1 MKTSWPQETVWPL
14 EHRRHAT
21 RLTKYLR
28 DTLNSIDRSQN
39 QSVPV
44 DLVRSIIN
52 GTISL
57 IAKFQ
62 RIPNLSTNHENLQK
76 MQTETRTAEKE
87 PTQALSKIRED
98 MKSNTSTADRSI
110 AAIEEV
116 KTLVREAAE
125 RGKTAAGML
134 RDIKNKGPQLGGST
148 ALSYVA
154 VAASGT
160 IAPNIHNRQSV
171 QTTST
176 QTQREVTVNIRNRLT
191 IQSLRA
197 MNPRNLIAHVERA
210 IQSSGNEHIMNV
222 EVMSSNQLKS
232 GDLSIRTISNSEA
245 QTLRSH
251 ADDWAH
257 RIGAGAAV
265 RKPTYVV
272 LAQGIRTSTMDMDK
286 FEEVRDNILQDNRP
300 FRAHVAKD
308 VVALHYVH
316 YPCKTSSQC

>member
-1 MKTSWPQETVWPL
+1 RVALRVFESIETSWPQETVWPL

-44 DLVRSIIN
+44 DL
-52 GTISL
+52 
-57 IAKFQ
+57 

-87 PTQALSKIRED
+87 TTQALSKIRED

-125 RGKTAAGML
+125 GGKTAAGML
-134 RDIKNKGPQLGGST
+134 RDIKNKGPQPGGST

-160 IAPNIHNRQSV
+160 IALNIHNRQSV

-210 IQSSGNEHIMNV
+210 IQSSG
-222 EVMSSNQLKS
+222 MS
-232 GDLSIRTISNSEA
+232 
-245 QTLRSH
+245 RS
-251 ADDWAH
+251 
-257 RIGAGAAV
+257 
-265 RKPTYVV
+265 
-272 LAQGIRTSTMDMDK
+272 
-286 FEEVRDNILQDNRP
+286 
-300 FRAHVAKD
+300 
-308 VVALHYVH
+308 
-316 YPCKTSSQC
+316 

>member
-1 MKTSWPQETVWPL
+1 
-14 EHRRHAT
+14 
-21 RLTKYLR
+21 
-28 DTLNSIDRSQN
+28 
-39 QSVPV
+39 
-44 DLVRSIIN
+44 
-52 GTISL
+52 
-57 IAKFQ
+57 
-62 RIPNLSTNHENLQK
+62 

-286 FEEVRDNILQDNRP
+286 FEEVRDNILQDNRRSAHTLRKMLSLYIMYII
-300 FRAHVAKD
+300 RARRPHNVRFEHGTWKPMGTYVLYVARD
-308 VVALHYVH
+308 IIYPAVALLMGA
-316 YPCKTSSQC
+316 S

>member
-1 MKTSWPQETVWPL
+1 
-14 EHRRHAT
+14 
-21 RLTKYLR
+21 
-28 DTLNSIDRSQN
+28 
-39 QSVPV
+39 
-44 DLVRSIIN
+44 
-52 GTISL
+52 
-57 IAKFQ
+57 
-62 RIPNLSTNHENLQK
+62 K

-87 PTQALSKIRED
+87 TTQALSKMRED

-125 RGKTAAGML
+125 GGKTAAGML
-134 RDIKNKGPQLGGST
+134 RDIKNKGPQPGGST

-197 MNPRNLIAHVERA
+197 MNTRNLIAHVERA
-210 IQSSGNEHIMNV
+210 IQSSGNEQIMNV

-257 RIGAGAAV
+257 RIGAGAAA
-265 RKPTYVV
+265 RNPTYGV
-272 LAQGIRTSTMDMDK
+272 LAHGIRTSTMDMDK

-300 FRAHVAKD
+300 FIPKAEIKYIGWLTKKAPSKS
-308 VVALHYVH
+308 A
-316 YPCKTSSQC
+316 SSVIIECTKPEDANRIIDEGLVW